1 MTLSRREFIQAG
13 MAAGASVALCSAAP
27 AKPVLGLI
35 APPENYPVPPE
46 GLALYDSVVDFKV
59 FGLGVKDMTPAGF
72 DPFIDKIAPAGQK
85 LAKEGAQAIV
95 IFGTSLT
102 FYNGAKFNEMLM
114 DGVRKATGLKTTSM
128 STAVVAGLKEMN
140 AKRIAVATAYAD
152 EVNGRLKTFLREH
165 GFEVLVLRGLGLDK
179 IGAAGKVS
187 QDELQKFGEG
197 VFREAPKA
205 DAMLVSCG
213 GLRTLELV
221 PIWEKYCNVPIVS
234 STPHALWAGA
244 RLVGA
249 NARVQGYGRLI
260 AKG

>member
-1 MTLSRREFIQAG
+1 MILSRREFIQAG
-13 MAAGASVALCSAAP
+13 LATGAAITLGSAQ

-46 GLALYDSVVDFKV
+46 GLALYDSRVTFKV
-59 FGLGVKDMTPAGF
+59 FSLGVKDMTPAGF
-72 DPFIDKIAPAGQK
+72 DPFLDKIVPGGKQ
-85 LAKEGAQAIV
+85 LAKDGAQAIV

-102 FYNGAKFNEMLM
+102 FYKGAKFNDQMIDE
-114 DGVRKATGLKTTSM
+114 VRKATGLKTTSM
-128 STAVVAGLKEMN
+128 SSAVVNGLKEMN

-152 EVNGRLKTFLREH
+152 EVNGRLQTFLREH

-187 QDELQKFGEG
+187 QEELQKFAEG

-205 DAMLVSCG
+205 EAMLVSCG

-221 PIWEKYCNVPIVS
+221 APWERACNVPIVS

-249 NARVQGYGRLI
+249 NARVEGYGRLI

>member
-1 MTLSRREFIQAG
+1 MSLSRREFLQAG
-13 MAAGASVALCSAAP
+13 IATGAAVALGAAA

-46 GLALYDSVVDFKV
+46 GLTLYDSRVTFKI
-59 FGLGVKDMTPAGF
+59 FSLGVKDMTPAGF
-72 DPFIDKIAPAGQK
+72 DPFLDKIVPGAQQ
-85 LAKEGAQAIV
+85 LAKDGANGIV

-102 FYNGAKFNEMLM
+102 FYKGADFNQKMIDE
-114 DGVRKATGLKTTSM
+114 VHKATGLQTTSM
-128 STAVVAGLKEMN
+128 SLAVVNGLKEMK

-165 GFEVLVLRGLGLDK
+165 GFDVLVLRGLGLDK

-187 QDELQKFGEG
+187 QGDLQKFAEG

-205 DAMLVSCG
+205 EAMLVSCG

-221 PIWEKYCNVPIVS
+221 APWEKTCNVPVVS

-249 NARVQGYGRLI
+249 DARVQGYGRLI

>member
-13 MAAGASVALCSAAP
+13 IATGAAVTLGAAQ

-46 GLALYDSVVDFKV
+46 GLALYDSRITFKV
-59 FGLGVKDMTPAGF
+59 FSLGVKDMTPAGF
-72 DPFIDKIAPAGQK
+72 DPFLDKIAPGGKQ
-85 LAKEGAQAIV
+85 LARDGAQAIV

-102 FYNGAKFNEMLM
+102 FYRGAKFNEQMI
-114 DGVRKATGLKTTSM
+114 DEVRKATGLKTTSM
-128 STAVVAGLKEMN
+128 SSAVVAGLKEMN

-152 EVNGRLKTFLREH
+152 EVNGRLQTFLREH
-165 GFEVLVLRGLGLDK
+165 GFEVLILRGLGLDK

-187 QDELQKFGEG
+187 QEELQRFAEG
-197 VFREAPKA
+197 VFREAPKSE
-205 DAMLVSCG
+205 AMLVSCG

-221 PIWEKYCNVPIVS
+221 APWEGSCNVPVVS

-249 NARVQGYGRLI
+249 NARVEGYGRLI

>member
-1 MTLSRREFIQAG
+1 MILSRREFIQAG
-13 MAAGASVALCSAAP
+13 LATGAAITLGSAQ

-46 GLALYDSVVDFKV
+46 GLALYDSRVTFKV
-59 FGLGVKDMTPAGF
+59 FSLGVKDMTPAGF
-72 DPFIDKIAPAGQK
+72 DPFLDKIVPGGKQ
-85 LAKEGAQAIV
+85 LAKDGAQAIV

-102 FYNGAKFNEMLM
+102 FYKGAKFNDQMIDE
-114 DGVRKATGLKTTSM
+114 VRKATGLKTTSM
-128 STAVVAGLKEMN
+128 SSAVVNGLKEMN

-152 EVNGRLKTFLREH
+152 EVNGRLQTFLREH

-187 QDELQKFGEG
+187 QEELQKFAEG

-205 DAMLVSCG
+205 EAMLVSCG

-221 PIWEKYCNVPIVS
+221 APWERACNVPIVS

-244 RLVGA
+244 RLVGV
-249 NARVQGYGRLI
+249 NARVEGYGRLI

>member
-13 MAAGASVALCSAAP
+13 VAAGATVALGSAAP

-35 APPENYPVPPE
+35 APPADYPVPPE
-46 GLALYDSVVDFKV
+46 GLALYDSVVDFKI
-59 FGLGVKDMTPAGF
+59 FSLGVKDMTPAGF
-72 DPFIDKIAPAGQK
+72 DPFIDKIVPAGQQLK
-85 LAKEGAQAIV
+85 KDGAQALV

-102 FYNGAKFNEMLM
+102 FYRGAKFNMQLM
-114 DGVRKATGLKTTSM
+114 DEVRKATGLKTTSM
-128 STAVVAGLKEMN
+128 STAVVEGLKEMGG
-140 AKRIAVATAYAD
+140 KRIAVATAYAD
-152 EVNGRLKTFLREH
+152 DLNGRLKTFLREYN
-165 GFEVLVLRGLGLDK
+165 FEVITLRGLGLDK

-187 QDELQKFGEG
+187 QAELQKFADD

-221 PIWEKYCNVPIVS
+221 AEWEKSCNVPVVS

-244 RLVGA
+244 RLAGA

>member
-13 MAAGASVALCSAAP
+13 LATGAALTLGSAQ

-46 GLALYDSVVDFKV
+46 GLALYDSRLTFKV
-59 FGLGVKDMTPAGF
+59 FSLGVKDMTPAGF
-72 DPFIDKIAPAGQK
+72 DPFLDKIVPGGRQ
-85 LAKEGAQAIV
+85 LAKDGAQAIV

-102 FYNGAKFNEMLM
+102 FYRGAKFNEQMI
-114 DGVRKATGLKTTSM
+114 DEVRKATGLKTTSM
-128 STAVVAGLKEMN
+128 SSAVVNGLKEMN

-152 EVNGRLKTFLREH
+152 EVNGRLQTFLREH
-165 GFEVLVLRGLGLDK
+165 GFEVLILRGLGLDK

-187 QDELQKFGEG
+187 QEELQKFAEG
-197 VFREAPKA
+197 VFRETPKA
-205 DAMLVSCG
+205 EAMLVSCG

-221 PIWEKYCNVPIVS
+221 APWERTCNVPIVS

-244 RLVGA
+244 RLVGV
-249 NARVQGYGRLI
+249 NARVEGYGRLI